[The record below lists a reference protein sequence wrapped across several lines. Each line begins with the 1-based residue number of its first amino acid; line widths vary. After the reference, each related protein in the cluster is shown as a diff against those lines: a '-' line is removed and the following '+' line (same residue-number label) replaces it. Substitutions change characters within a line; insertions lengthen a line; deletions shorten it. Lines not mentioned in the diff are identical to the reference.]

1 MPPSIRFVII
11 PLVLL
16 VAALI
21 RPGGTPE
28 ISRWRHHR
36 DRDPKTPR
44 PGGAADRDLSVAP
57 PGLGVS
63 TGLVPVVA
71 PPANLP
77 CASGT
82 KTCVETLALQFALR
96 SPMTLRYE
104 DSRVS
109 MGCLYAVVV
118 YGRDQARLREAAA
131 ASLDEVDRIDRLMSN
146 YKNDSEL
153 SRVNREASKAPV
165 KVDPEL
171 FDFIAECLRYSRE
184 SEGAFDI
191 TVGPLMKAWGFFRGE
206 GRMPSEAELAEAR
219 SRVGYRRV
227 ILNQKDGTIFFERAG
242 VELDLGGIA
251 KGYAVDRAVAVL
263 KRYGVASAL
272 LSAGGSTI
280 YALGAPPG
288 KPAWEIEVQD
298 PVERGK
304 IATRV
309 RLRDRALSVSGSYEK
324 FFELNGERYS
334 HVMDPR
340 TGRPVQGVLSVAVVT
355 DDGTSGDA
363 LDNVFY
369 VLGAE
374 RSRALL
380 SKFHASEVIFFLPDS
395 RKKWKMVRVR
405 SLSGSTPKSRKL
417 VAKQIGRL
425 TKNMEGSCLKRLLQ
439 PKNGEGSMRPP
450 DE

>member
-21 RPGGTPE
+21 ETEAPGNRSANCPICAPHPITHFGKLSRPDVSQASYTRSVNEAPQTGQLQFLHKLCSPKSHRRQPVDRSITTYLGPERFSAIPPAAAGGSFSPNLGFSSLDAQAGIERSTGCRRWDSRAFLAPCRPGLNG
-28 ISRWRHHR
+28 
-36 DRDPKTPR
+36 
-44 PGGAADRDLSVAP
+44 
-57 PGLGVS
+57 
-63 TGLVPVVA
+63 
-71 PPANLP
+71 PPA
-77 CASGT
+77 AAGGIHIDRT
-82 KTCVETLALQFALR
+82 YIETLAPQFALR
-96 SPMTLRYE
+96 SPMTRRYE

-118 YGRDQARLREAAA
+118 YGSDLARLREAAA
-131 ASLDEVDRIDRLMSN
+131 AALDEVDRIDRLMSN

-153 SRVNREASKAPV
+153 TRVNLEAAKAPV
-165 KVDPEL
+165 KADPEL

-219 SRVGYRRV
+219 GRVGYRRV
-227 ILNQKDGTIFFERAG
+227 ILNQKDGTIFFDRSG

-263 KRYGVASAL
+263 KRYGVMSAL

-280 YALGAPPG
+280 YALGSPPG

-298 PVERGK
+298 PVERDK

-309 RLRDRALSVSGSYEK
+309 RLKDRALSVSGSYEK
-324 FFELNGERYS
+324 FFELNGARYS

-340 TGRPVQGVLSVAVVT
+340 TGRPVQGVLSVADIA
-355 DDGTSGDA
+355 DDRTRGDC
-363 LDNVFY
+363 LD
-369 VLGAE
+369 
-374 RSRALL
+374 
-380 SKFHASEVIFFLPDS
+380 
-395 RKKWKMVRVR
+395 
-405 SLSGSTPKSRKL
+405 T
-417 VAKQIGRL
+417 
-425 TKNMEGSCLKRLLQ
+425 
-439 PKNGEGSMRPP
+439 
-450 DE
+450 